1 MSIKLFEK
9 GLIKQKKFKIAKIN
23 SPEFYRQH
31 PDLAPRNIYLQE
43 DRVITRK
50 DMDKAIRRLDMIYK
64 IEDFVHNI
72 QCQISLFFKK
82 ITNRSK

>member
-9 GLIKQKKFKIAKIN
+9 GLIKQKKCKIAKIN

-72 QCQISLFFKK
+72 QSKISLFFKK